1 MNVNAAATGGGDRD
15 RALPGPPRVPWTARP
30 GLVAAVLMLLLTLAA
45 VLRQSGRRSFEAARI
60 DARLAYVPSAGAFR
74 AVTTLDPRFD
84 AAYRF
89 GAIFLAEP
97 YPDGAGRPD
106 PAVKLLK
113 KGVRA
118 RPERWQYPPSV
129 EPGAAARR

>member
-1 MNVNAAATGGGDRD
+1 MYGIAHAALFLIGPMFIFSRRALLHPLLDAAAAPD
-15 RALPGPPRVPWTARP
+15 PRVA
-30 GLVAAVLMLLLTLAA
+30 
-45 VLRQSGRRSFEAARI
+45 
-60 DARLAYVPSAGAFR
+60 DAH
-74 AVTTLDPRFD
+74 
-84 AAYRF
+84 RF

-97 YPDGAGRPD
+97 YPDGAGRSD

-118 RPERWQYPPSV
+118 RPERWQYPPPV

>member
-1 MNVNAAATGGGDRD
+1 MLAIVYGIAHAALFLIGSMFIFFR
-15 RALPGPPRVPWTARP
+15 RFSRR
-30 GLVAAVLMLLLTLAA
+30 GLLHPLL
-45 VLRQSGRRSFEAARI
+45 
-60 DARLAYVPSAGAFR
+60 D
-74 AVTTLDPRFD
+74 AVTTLDP
-84 AAYRF
+84 RF

-97 YPDGAGRPD
+97 YPDGAGRPG

-118 RPERWQYPPSV
+118 RPERWQYPPPV

>member
-1 MNVNAAATGGGDRD
+1 MLAIVYGIAH
-15 RALPGPPRVPWTARP
+15 
-30 GLVAAVLMLLLTLAA
+30 AVLFLIGSMFIFSRRDLLHPLL
-45 VLRQSGRRSFEAARI
+45 
-60 DARLAYVPSAGAFR
+60 D

-97 YPDGAGRPD
+97 YPDGAGRPE
-106 PAVKLLK
+106 PAVKPLK